1 MSDPFHPDT
10 VDAVPIKAAEAAAAL
25 DGLREPAERAASAIE
40 DAFGRA
46 GDSLAGSLTRAAS
59 DGKIT
64 LAELA
69 RSVLQAFGA
78 GVGGSGGG
86 ASGLGEAIASAV
98 GGLFGGAS
106 FRGAR
111 ADGGPVAAGGGYL
124 VGERG
129 PEVFRP
135 GVGGSIEAL
144 GGAPG
149 VTLNL
154 SLQGGPEALIK
165 SEAQIAQML
174 ARAAA
179 LGARR
184 L

>member
-1 MSDPFHPDT
+1 MTDDDRPDELG
-10 VDAVPIKAAEAAAAL
+10 AVPAKAAEAAAAL
-25 DGLREPAERAASAIE
+25 EALKEPAERAASAIE

-46 GDSLAGSLTRAAS
+46 GASLTRSLARAAA
-59 DGKIT
+59 DGEIS

-69 RSVLQAFGA
+69 RAVLGAVGA
-78 GVGGSGGG
+78 GLGQSGGG
-86 ASGLGEAIASAV
+86 LGAAIAQAV
-98 GGLFGGAS
+98 AGVAGFG
-106 FRGAR
+106 GAR
-111 ADGGPVAAGGGYL
+111 ADGGAVTGGGAYL

-135 GVGGSIEAL
+135 AGAGTIEGAGGGGVTVNVTVD
-144 GGAPG
+144 GGAP
-149 VTLNL
+149 
-154 SLQGGPEALIK
+154 ALLR

>member
-1 MSDPFHPDT
+1 MSDSSEPTGLDG
-10 VDAVPIKAAEAAAAL
+10 VPRKAAEAAAAL
-25 DGLREPAERAASAIE
+25 EALREPAARAAASIE

-46 GDSLAGSLTRAAS
+46 GDGLVRSLARAAA
-59 DGKIT
+59 DGEIS

-69 RSVLQAFGA
+69 RAVLAAVNAAAAGA
-78 GVGGSGGG
+78 GGGG
-86 ASGLGEAIASAV
+86 GLGQAIAQAV
-98 GGLFGGAS
+98 QTVFAGS
-106 FRGAR
+106 R
-111 ADGGPVAAGGGYL
+111 ADGGAVTRGGAYL

-135 GVGGSIEAL
+135 TVAGVVEPAGGGAGVTVNVRVD

-149 VTLNL
+149 LL
-154 SLQGGPEALIK
+154 R

-174 ARAAA
+174 ARAVS

>member
-1 MSDPFHPDT
+1 MT
-10 VDAVPIKAAEAAAAL
+10 DAYDLDGLDGLPRKAAEAAAAL
-25 DGLREPAERAASAIE
+25 EALQEPAARAAASIE
-40 DAFGRA
+40 EAFGRA
-46 GDSLAGSLTRAAS
+46 GDGLARSLARAAA
-59 DGKIT
+59 DGEVS

-69 RSVLQAFGA
+69 RAVLAAVNAASGS
-78 GVGGSGGG
+78 SGGG
-86 ASGLGEAIASAV
+86 GGLGEAIARAV
-98 GGLFGGAS
+98 QAAFAGS
-106 FRGAR
+106 R
-111 ADGGPVAAGGGYL
+111 ADGGAVLGGGAYL

-135 GVGGSIEAL
+135 TASGVIEPAGGGGVTVNVRVD

-149 VTLNL
+149 LL
-154 SLQGGPEALIK
+154 R

-174 ARAAA
+174 ARAVS

>member
-1 MSDPFHPDT
+1 MTDT
-10 VDAVPIKAAEAAAAL
+10 FDDGGLEAMPRRTTEAAAAL
-25 DGLREPAERAASAIE
+25 EALREPAERAAEAI
-40 DAFGRA
+40 DAAFARA
-46 GDSLAGSLTRAAS
+46 GEGLTRSLARAAA
-59 DGKIT
+59 DGEMS

-69 RSVLQAFGA
+69 RAVLAAVNAAAGNAGA
-78 GVGGSGGG
+78 G
-86 ASGLGEAIASAV
+86 GLSTAIAQAV
-98 GGLFGGAS
+98 GGLFSGS
-106 FRGAR
+106 R
-111 ADGGPVAAGGGYL
+111 ADGGPVTGGGAYL

-135 GVGGSIEAL
+135 QGGGVIESVA
-144 GGAPG
+144 GAG
-149 VTLNL
+149 VTINVTVD
-154 SLQGGPEALIK
+154 GGPQALLR